1 MSISATT
8 GYPILKR
15 HRPPPFM
22 LTRVCATCKHFW
34 GPTKTGPGEC
44 RKLLELTYG
53 RDSARDCGHWTRRM
67 AGVDPVP
74 FGVAPR
80 VDPVAAPPP
89 PPPAPAKVKVA
100 PPPRAAKAVP
110 PPKRTDV
117 EERREQVAALA
128 RSGVLGRDIAAVLG
142 VSLRT
147 IWRDAAARGVPLR
160 GTGGPSRRA
169 DVHALADKGLTG
181 AQIARELGMTRSGVS
196 RNLRRRDGE

>member
-22 LTRVCATCKHFW
+22 LTRVCAACKHFW

-44 RKLLELTYG
+44 RKLLALTYG

-74 FGVAPR
+74 FGVAP
-80 VDPVAAPPP
+80 PITLAPPP
-89 PPPAPAKVKVA
+89 PAAPVA
-100 PPPRAAKAVP
+100 PPPAVKP
-110 PPKRTDV
+110 PPPRTPKPAPPKRAVADA
-117 EERREQVAALA
+117 RRDKVAALA
-128 RSGVLGRDIAAVLG
+128 RSGVLGRDIAAALG

-147 IWRDAAARGVPLR
+147 VWRDAAARGVAL
-160 GTGGPSRRA
+160 GGSGGPSLR
-169 DVHALADKGLTG
+169 DEVWALAKKGLTG

-196 RNLRRRDGE
+196 RNLRRRAGE